1 MMEREHMVLATKDI
15 GSSDD
20 LYQLIDFLN
29 RTLKDRDIMFGL
41 TRSRTDREKYTVTIY
56 RTDTCD

>member
-1 MMEREHMVLATKDI
+1 MVLATKDI
-15 GSSDD
+15 GTSDD

>member
-1 MMEREHMVLATKDI
+1 MVIATKDI
-15 GSSDD
+15 APSDD
-20 LYQLIDFLN
+20 LYLLIDFLN

-41 TRSRTDREKYTVTIY
+41 TQSRTDRAKYTVTIY